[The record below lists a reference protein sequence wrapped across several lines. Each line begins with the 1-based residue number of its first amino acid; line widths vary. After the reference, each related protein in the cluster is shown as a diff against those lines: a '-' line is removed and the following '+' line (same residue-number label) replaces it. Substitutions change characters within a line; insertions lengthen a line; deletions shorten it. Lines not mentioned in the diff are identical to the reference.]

1 MLRRKNVCVYCASS
15 ADVDACFT
23 DAAAKLG
30 RLLARK
36 GIGCVC
42 GAGRTGLM
50 GALADGCLAKGGTVT
65 GVIPHFMVELGW
77 GHEHLSHVEETE
89 DMHKRK
95 ERMAALSDA
104 AVALPGGCGT
114 MEELMEIITWKQLGL
129 YSKPVIIVNTRGY
142 YTPLLQMLEQAV
154 RYRFMKE
161 SHRHLWHVADSPE
174 EVIDLLENLPEDE
187 APAESKY

>member
-1 MLRRKNVCVYCASS
+1 MVKRKNVCVYCASS
-15 ADVDACFT
+15 ADAEDCFT
-23 DAAAKLG
+23 EAAATLG
-30 RLLARK
+30 KLLARK

-50 GALADGCLAKGGTVT
+50 GALADGCLAEGGTVT
-65 GVIPHFMVELGW
+65 GVIPHFMVKLGW
-77 GHEHLSHVEETE
+77 GHEHLSRVEETV

-95 ERMAALSDA
+95 ERMAELSDA

-129 YSKPVIIVNTRGY
+129 YSKPIIIVNTKGY

-154 RYRFMKE
+154 RHRFMKE
-161 SHRHLWHVADSPE
+161 SHRSLWHVAATPQ